1 MLARLAVAALALTTL
16 AACSDHSTPTAP
28 SATLQPSFSRSGDDD
43 QHDDGSG
50 AVFVSTNDATAN
62 AVIAFTRH
70 SNGTLTKSST
80 YSTGGRG
87 VGGTTDPLTSQF
99 ALTLSENAQT
109 LFVVNAGSNEV
120 TSFAVHGSTLT
131 SRSRVTSGG
140 TFPVSVASGHRA
152 LYVLNAQSNTIGV
165 IPVSER
171 GVLAAAPTQTV
182 SLQAGALGATA
193 VRLSRDGRYLSVTER
208 ASNTIDSYRVD
219 EDGRLRALA
228 TTTSAGSTPFGFD
241 YTPRGQLI
249 VSEAGVGSVSSYGRA
264 RRGALQVATSALVTG
279 QRATCWLIVDNAGRF
294 AYTANA
300 GSANI
305 SGVAIGQDGTLA
317 LSPATGIGADL
328 GTGAQPLD
336 LDLSR
341 DSRFLY
347 VIKNGT
353 GTVGVLRTNGDGT
366 LTPLAD
372 APGLAIRAGYM
383 GLAAY

>member
-28 SATLQPSFSRSGDDD
+28 SAALQPSFSRSGDDD
-43 QHDDGSG
+43 QHDDGAG

-70 SNGTLTKSST
+70 SNGSLTKAGT
-80 YSTGGRG
+80 YPTGGRG
-87 VGGTTDPLTSQF
+87 IGGTTDPLASQF

-109 LFVVNAGSNEV
+109 LFVVNAGSSEV
-120 TSFAVHGSTLT
+120 TRFAVDGSTLT
-131 SRSRVTSGG
+131 ARSRVISGG
-140 TFPVSVASGHRA
+140 TFPVSVASGHRV
-152 LYVLNAQSNTIGV
+152 LYVLNARSNTIAV

-171 GVLAAAPTQTV
+171 GVLAAFPAQTV
-182 SLQAGALGATA
+182 PLHAGAAGATA
-193 VRLSRDGRYLSVTER
+193 IRVSRDGRFVAVTER
-208 ASNTIDSYRVD
+208 IGSTIDTYRV
-219 EDGRLRALA
+219 ERNGSLRALA
-228 TTTSAGSTPFGFD
+228 TTTSAGTIPFRFD
-241 YTPRGQLI
+241 YTPRGQLV
-249 VSEAGVGSVSSYGRA
+249 VSEARVGSVSSYGQE
-264 RRGALQVATSALVTG
+264 RGGTLRVATGALVTG
-279 QRATCWLIVDNAGRF
+279 QRATCWLIVDGAGRF

-305 SGVAIGQDGTLA
+305 SGVAIAHDGTLTLA
-317 LSPATGIGADL
+317 PATGIGADL
-328 GTGAQPLD
+328 GAGAQPLD

-341 DSRFLY
+341 DSKFLY

-372 APGLAIRAGYM
+372 APGLAARAGYM